1 MRENARTENENGE
14 REWKNG
20 GTRSSSVARMPPM
33 NSTPPRLGTDYRK
46 LWTASVIS
54 NLGDGLSAVAYPW
67 LISALTR
74 DPMIIAGVAL
84 VRFLPWLIFTL
95 PAGVITDR
103 HDRRWLVAG
112 MDTLRFL
119 VTLAVAL
126 VITPFQSRLATP
138 EEIAAGTAT
147 IPAGSTTLIVS
158 LYLSALIFGF
168 AEVLRDNSAQTLLP
182 SIVDKSLLERANGR
196 MWSAEMV
203 MNTFVGPPLAG
214 PLLAV
219 AFSLPFFIDA
229 GSFAVAAGLIFTI
242 GGKMARPTTP
252 VKRSEARM
260 RDDLREGFG
269 WLWNHL
275 FLRRLAICLGL
286 TNGLGMVTTAT
297 FVLFVQEILQ
307 LDAIGFGLL
316 GTGFAIGGVLGGVGG
331 SMVSE
336 KLGAGTAILGTL
348 GVMAVTFTLTGLT
361 SSAYLVWGFGIIQGF
376 SSTVWNVVTVSLRQ
390 QIIPDRLLGRVNSGY
405 RFFGWGSMPIGTALG
420 GIIAELT
427 ESSLGREIGLRVPW
441 LVGGVGHVLLLA
453 WAWTRINGRTIA
465 QARAGIGQEETG
477 SASGSDSV

>member
-1 MRENARTENENGE
+1 ME
-14 REWKNG
+14 K
-20 GTRSSSVARMPPM
+20 TR
-33 NSTPPRLGTDYRK
+33 PRLGTDYRR

-74 DPMIIAGVAL
+74 DPMIIAGITL
-84 VRFLPWLIFTL
+84 VRFLPWLVFTL

-103 HDRRWLVAG
+103 YDRRKLVAG
-112 MDTLRFL
+112 MDTLRFA
-119 VTLAVAL
+119 VTLTVAL
-126 VITPFQSRLATP
+126 VVLPFQSRLVAP
-138 EEIAAGTAT
+138 DLIAGGTAP
-147 IPAGSTTLIVS
+147 IPVGATTLIVT

-182 SIVDKSLLERANGR
+182 SIVDKSLLEKANGR

-214 PLLAV
+214 PLLAI

-229 GSFAVAAGLIFTI
+229 GSFAVAAGMIFTI
-242 GGKMARPTTP
+242 GGRMARSATP
-252 VKRSEARM
+252 VARPDTRM

-286 TNGLGMVTTAT
+286 TNGLGMITTAT
-297 FVLFVQEILQ
+297 YVLFAQEILG
-307 LDAIGFGLL
+307 LDAVGFGLL
-316 GTGFAIGGVLGGVGG
+316 GTGVAIGGVLGGVGG
-331 SMVSE
+331 SQVSAR
-336 KLGAGTAILGTL
+336 LGAGTAILGTL
-348 GVMAVTFTLTGLT
+348 AVMAVTYTLTGLT
-361 SSAYLVWGFGIIQGF
+361 SSAYLVWGFGMIQGF

-405 RFFGWGSMPIGTALG
+405 RFFGWGSMPLGTALG
-420 GIIAELT
+420 GIIASLA
-427 ESSLGREIGLRVPW
+427 ESGVGRETGLRVPW

-465 QARAGIGQEETG
+465 QARAGTDQEETT
-477 SASGSDSV
+477 AGSDSV